1 MNYMAEA
8 TWENYDPEKQA
19 DLRIAKLL
27 ALLPSDV
34 QTILD
39 AGCGNGIITNKLI
52 AKYQVTGLDI
62 SPAALK
68 YLQCPSVQAS
78 ITEIPFP
85 DRSFDAVICNEV
97 LEHLDNVSLQK
108 AFPELKRVA
117 KKYIIISV
125 PHKEQLKK
133 LYYRC
138 ANCGFIEHP
147 YGHLQSFSE
156 ETLSTYLAPEFYL
169 KKREIFGPLNRDFI
183 PLLLNIKQRWLKQW
197 FNPASGLK
205 CSRCQQEKFE
215 INKSLLTKGIN
226 LLNRLLVHPRPYWY
240 MGLFIRKT
248 QEL

>member
-78 ITEIPFP
+78 VTEIPFP
-85 DRSFDAVICNEV
+85 DRSYLFFCVNFI
-97 LEHLDNVSLQK
+97 LQC
-108 AFPELKRVA
+108 L
-117 KKYIIISV
+117 V
-125 PHKEQLKK
+125 P
-133 LYYRC
+133 
-138 ANCGFIEHP
+138 
-147 YGHLQSFSE
+147 
-156 ETLSTYLAPEFYL
+156 
-169 KKREIFGPLNRDFI
+169 
-183 PLLLNIKQRWLKQW
+183 IK
-197 FNPASGLK
+197 
-205 CSRCQQEKFE
+205 
-215 INKSLLTKGIN
+215 
-226 LLNRLLVHPRPYWY
+226 
-240 MGLFIRKT
+240 
-248 QEL
+248 